1 MLYLIVNDRKNQ
13 SYESQYQYLY
23 QNQQTFITGFDIYNT
38 IIHLIYGEEYGK
50 NVTKN
55 IISPIGISLFKKINR
70 KKRSPKRYISMVK
83 DVCV

>member
-13 SYESQYQYLY
+13 SYESQYQYLH

-55 IISPIGISLFKKINR
+55 IISSIGISLFNKINQ
-70 KKRSPKRYISMVK
+70 KKRSPKRYISMIK